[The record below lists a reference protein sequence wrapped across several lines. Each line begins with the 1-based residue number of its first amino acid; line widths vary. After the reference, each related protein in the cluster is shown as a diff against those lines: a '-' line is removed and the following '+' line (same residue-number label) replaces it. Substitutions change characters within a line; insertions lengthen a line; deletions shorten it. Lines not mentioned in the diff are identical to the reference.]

1 MSRLSREDKRFLDSL
16 DDAELIFL
24 LHCKYGATIPKWE
37 ETTKEEYERAIPPS
51 KKEDTLTMSDLMYII
66 KKQFLYDCYKKEPLF
81 DGRGMGIM
89 DQLNNIKPN
98 GYKYYK
104 KTGEE
109 HTLLL
114 SSGLA
119 DYVRKRGL

>member
-24 LHCKYGATIPKWE
+24 LHCNYGATIPKWE
-37 ETTKEEYERAIPPS
+37 EITKEEYERAIPPS
-51 KKEDTLTMSDLMYII
+51 KKEDTLTRSDLLNMIQ
-66 KKQFLYDCYKKEPLF
+66 KQFLYDLYKKEPLF
-81 DGRGMGIM
+81 NGHGMGIM
-89 DQLNNIKPN
+89 DQLNNTRPN

-104 KTGEE
+104 KVGEE

-114 SSGLA
+114 SSALSK
-119 DYVRKRGL
+119 YVRKRGL